1 MNTEEY
7 LTIGKYPQKNKVSS
21 DPIEWR
27 ILNRDDRYALL
38 ISRYAL
44 ITSPYCDLKL
54 VHEDLKYQEWRY
66 SVAREACGRFFDEA
80 FSESEKARIPLWK
93 TVNGDDFC
101 EDRVFLLSE
110 EQLLK
115 FMPEPQ
121 TRKAM
126 PTECAIAA
134 GARLGW
140 TEDTK
145 AYTSWW
151 VLPENNPMRYG
162 KIFSASH
169 KEYHR
174 EIYPKA
180 VFQNGEIEFHSR
192 NCYHSDFT
200 IRPCIL
206 YRLDENDT

>member
-7 LTIGKYPQKNKVSS
+7 LTLGTYPQKSQMTA

-27 ILNRDDRYALL
+27 ILDRTNRRALM

-44 ITSPYCDLKL
+44 ITGPYCDARL
-54 VHEDLKYQEWRY
+54 VYKDLRYQEWRC
-66 SVAREACGRFFDEA
+66 SAAREACSRFFDEA
-80 FSESEKARIPLWK
+80 FTESEKARILPWT
-93 TVNGDDFC
+93 TVNGDDSC

-115 FMPEPQ
+115 YMPEPRMRQ
-121 TRKAM
+121 AM
-126 PTECAIAA
+126 PTERALAA

-151 VLPENNPMRYG
+151 LLPENNPMRYG
-162 KIFSASH
+162 RIFSGEH

-180 VFQNGEIEFHSR
+180 VFQDGEIGFHSR
-192 NCYHSDFT
+192 NCYHTDFT

-206 YRLDENDT
+206 YQMDEE